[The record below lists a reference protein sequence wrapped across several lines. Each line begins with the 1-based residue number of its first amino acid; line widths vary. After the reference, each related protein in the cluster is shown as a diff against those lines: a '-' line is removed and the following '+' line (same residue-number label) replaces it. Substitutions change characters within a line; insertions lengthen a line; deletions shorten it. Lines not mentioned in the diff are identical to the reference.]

1 MISKAARLTLT
12 VIVSIFL
19 ALFLYFKAFY
29 LPIHDEIRTY
39 IRDISSMQELSSS
52 VIIKTGEL
60 EEVNTKLS
68 QLRTYL
74 ADRMAKL
81 QTEIDSH
88 DIIVLLSGM
97 DERMLVKNSLIFME
111 AKEQEN
117 FIILPVQFHFY
128 TNYRGFMDAL
138 AYLDSLDTQV
148 SISNLQISSI
158 GQAESIQDPMD
169 ESGKVLYNLD
179 VEMTLNFYIG
189 RN

>member
-1 MISKAARLTLT
+1 
-12 VIVSIFL
+12 
-19 ALFLYFKAFY
+19 
-29 LPIHDEIRTY
+29 
-39 IRDISSMQELSSS
+39 MQELSSS

-97 DERMLVKNSLIFME
+97 DERMLVKNSLIFMD

-117 FIILPVQFHFY
+117 FIILPVRFH
-128 TNYRGFMDAL
+128 
-138 AYLDSLDTQV
+138 
-148 SISNLQISSI
+148 
-158 GQAESIQDPMD
+158 
-169 ESGKVLYNLD
+169 LY
-179 VEMTLNFYIG
+179 
-189 RN
+189 